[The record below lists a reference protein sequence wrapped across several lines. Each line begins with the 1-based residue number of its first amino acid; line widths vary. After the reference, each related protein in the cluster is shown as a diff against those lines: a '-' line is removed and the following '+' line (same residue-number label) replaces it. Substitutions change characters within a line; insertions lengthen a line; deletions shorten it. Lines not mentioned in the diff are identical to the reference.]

1 MSIIA
6 AKHPSNLTKY
16 IRLAA
21 GLFVILIAVSSADAQ
36 TLNVRI
42 SVISTA
48 PARLR
53 IDAHLP
59 EATKTLSFRNAYAGV
74 LGLGERIESVS
85 GIRDNGSIVSIRN
98 AAPGEFQAAEPF
110 SHFTYEVNLPEPTR
124 QAQMSHVS
132 SLNPERGVLMLADL
146 LPQSTQVSTSFSSAQ
161 VNLDVPVGWTIASNL
176 KGTGSQYSTD
186 DPEISVFLIGPTLHE
201 KHQQLAA
208 TDLTVVTSG
217 KWPFSDNDVS
227 KIAGRIL
234 SEYSRITQFTLKR
247 NAVLMVI
254 PYAGDVGPQSWAA
267 ETRGNVVVLLL
278 GRKAS
283 RKKVLAQLGIVLSHE
298 LFHLWVPNS
307 LKLAG
312 DYDWFFEGFTLY
324 RALRTDLRLG
334 LISFDDYLDTI
345 ARVYDSYR
353 SAPEHDQLSL
363 LDASERRWTT
373 SSSLVYDKGMLVAF
387 LFDLSLRKVTNCQD
401 SLDDVYAELFRLPAT
416 GQSNANET
424 IIGIL
429 NRQGELKTL
438 TRDYVENA
446 APVDLEPIISA
457 YGIQLQAAA
466 GSTGSKLIL
475 DRSAGSSQKKLL
487 ACLR

>member
-1 MSIIA
+1 MLALASFLFIIA
-6 AKHPSNLTKY
+6 TF
-16 IRLAA
+16 
-21 GLFVILIAVSSADAQ
+21 GSARAQ
-36 TLNVRI
+36 TLNARI
-42 SVISTA
+42 SVASTA

-59 EATKTLSFRNAYAGV
+59 EATKSLSFRNAYAGV

-85 GIRDNGSIVSIRN
+85 GIRDNGSIVSLRN
-98 AAPGEFQAAEPF
+98 AGPGEFSAAEPF
-110 SHFTYEVNLPEPTR
+110 SRFTYELNLPEPSR
-124 QAQMSHVS
+124 PAQMSHVS
-132 SLNPERGVLMLADL
+132 SLNQERGVLMLADL
-146 LPQSTQVSTSFSSAQ
+146 LPQSTQASTRFASAQ
-161 VNLDVPVGWTIASNL
+161 INLDVPAGWTIASNL
-176 KGTGSQYSTD
+176 KMAGSQYSTD
-186 DPEISVFLIGPTLHE
+186 DPENSVFLIGPALHE

-208 TDLTVVTSG
+208 TDFAVVTSG

-234 SEYSRITQFTLKR
+234 GEYSRITQFNLKC
-247 NAVLMVI
+247 NAFLMVI

-283 RKKVLAQLGIVLSHE
+283 RKRVLAQLSIVLSHE

-353 SAPEHDQLSL
+353 SAPDHDQLSL

-387 LFDLSLRKVTNCQD
+387 LYDLSLRKVTNCRE

-446 APVDLEPIISA
+446 APVNLEPIISA
-457 YGIQLQAAA
+457 YGIQLQMAA
-466 GSTGSKLIL
+466 GSTGSKLIP
-475 DRSAGSSQKKLL
+475 DGNTGNTQKKLL